1 MRRFLTYL
9 LTGFFIYTILTG
21 CGSTRAL
28 PENEKLYTGASVS
41 VEGEGLTAKQKKVL
55 RNDLTALTRP
65 RPNTRFLGL
74 PLKLNI
80 YSMFRNKQ
88 KGLFKNIR
96 DKFGEPPV
104 LFSEFDLTKNN
115 QVLQSY
121 LENKGFFDAKVTGD
135 TTIKGR
141 KASASFIAK
150 TGTQYT
156 INTVQ
161 YPKDSSEL
169 SLAIAALQPTTLL
182 VAGKPFDLDVIT
194 AERIRIDAGLKE
206 NGFYFFSPEYL
217 LVQVDSSI
225 GNYKV
230 DMRVSVKDNIAD
242 KAKNVYRIN
251 NVYIYSSYSLN
262 TAGQDTSMVDMEFY
276 NGFYIVDRRK
286 TFKPKLLEESMQ
298 FRKDEVYNRTD
309 HNQTLRRLTNLSI
322 FKFVKNRFEETTADS
337 PKLDVYYYLT
347 PLASKTLSGEATVI
361 SRSNNLNGTQL
372 SLNWRHRNLF
382 RNGSQLN
389 ISGYIGSDIQFSG
402 ALKGYNTYR
411 YGAQVEYA
419 IPRFVLPYRTLAHR
433 GAFAPR
439 THIRFGYD
447 ILNRREL
454 YTLNSYNFEYGYT
467 WKENQQTNHE
477 FFPISITYVQPLD
490 VTTAYKILE
499 ATTPGLERAIEP
511 QFILGANYQ
520 YTYNGLAGSI
530 PKTNSFYFNGLVGL
544 SGNIAGLLMGANVKK
559 GDTAKIANT
568 PFSQYIKLESD
579 FRYYRKIGLNSTW
592 ANRIILGV
600 GIPYGNSVQLPYV
613 KQYFVGGNNSL
624 RGFRSRSVG
633 PGVYFPLNASQFIPD
648 QTGDIK
654 LEMNTE
660 FRPRIAGPLYG
671 AIFLEAGNIWLWNDS
686 TYTEKPGA
694 KFNSKFLSQLA
705 VDAGIGIRLDLNV
718 FVVRLDIG
726 FPLRKPWEKNPWVI
740 DRIDFN
746 SGTWKRENIVY
757 NLAIG
762 YPF

>member
-1 MRRFLTYL
+1 MRSIFTYL
-9 LTGFFIYTILTG
+9 TIAMVSLVTATG
-21 CGSTRAL
+21 CSSTKAL
-28 PENEKLYTGASVS
+28 PENERLYTGAKVS
-41 VEGEGLTAKQKKVL
+41 LEGEGLTAKQKKVL
-55 RNDLTALTRP
+55 RSDLTALTRP
-65 RPNTRFLGL
+65 RPNTRFLGF
-74 PLKLNI
+74 
-80 YSMFRNKQ
+80 YAMFKNKK

-104 LFSEFDLTKNN
+104 LFSEFDLNKNN

-141 KASASFIAK
+141 KASASFVAR
-150 TGTQYT
+150 TGKQYT
-156 INTVQ
+156 INTVFF
-161 YPKDSSEL
+161 PKDSSDL
-169 SLAIAALQPTTLL
+169 SLAIGSLQPNTLL
-182 VAGKPFDLDVIT
+182 VTGKPFDLDVIK
-194 AERIRIDAGLKE
+194 AERTRIDAGLKE
-206 NGFYFFSPEYL
+206 VGFYFFSPEYL
-217 LVQVDSSI
+217 LVQVDSNI

-230 DMRVSVKDNIAD
+230 DMKVSVKENIPEKSASI
-242 KAKNVYRIN
+242 YRIN
-251 NVYIYSSYSLN
+251 NVFIYSNYSLN
-262 TAGQDTSMVDMEFY
+262 TARQDTSMVDMELY
-276 NGFYIVDRRK
+276 NGHYIVDRKK
-286 TFKPKLLEESMQ
+286 TFKPKLMDESMQ
-298 FRKDEVYNRTD
+298 FRTGEVYNRTD
-309 HNQTLRRLTNLSI
+309 HNQTLRRLINLNI
-322 FKFVKNRFEETTADS
+322 FKFVKNRFEEAETDS
-337 PKLDVYYYLT
+337 PKLNVYYYLT
-347 PLASKTLSGEATVI
+347 PLASKTLSGEATAI
-361 SRSNNLNGTQL
+361 SRSNNLNGTQF

-419 IPRFVLPYRTLAHR
+419 IPRFVLPYRTLASR
-433 GAFAPR
+433 GSFAPR
-439 THIRFGYD
+439 TNIRFGYD

-454 YTLNSYNFEYGYT
+454 YTLNSYSFDYGYT
-467 WKENQQTNHE
+467 WKENQHKNHE

-520 YTYNGLAGSI
+520 YTYNGLAGSF
-530 PKTNSFYFNGLVGL
+530 PKTNSFYFNGLVSL

-559 GDTAKIANT
+559 GDTARIFNT

-579 FRYYRKIGLNSTW
+579 LRYYRKLGLNSTW

-624 RGFRSRSVG
+624 RGFRSRSIG
-633 PGVYFPLNASQFIPD
+633 PGVYFPVNADVFIPD

-654 LEMNTE
+654 LEINTE
-660 FRPRIAGPLYG
+660 FRPHISGPLYG

-686 TYTEKPGA
+686 NYTEKPGA

-705 VDAGIGIRLDLNV
+705 IDAGVGIRFDLNV
-718 FVVRLDIG
+718 FVIRLDVG

-740 DRIDFN
+740 DQIDFN
-746 SGTWKRENIVY
+746 SGFWKRENIVY

>member
-1 MRRFLTYL
+1 MRTIFSYL
-9 LTGFFIYTILTG
+9 IIAIVVWTATG
-21 CGSTRAL
+21 CGATRAL
-28 PENEKLYTGASVS
+28 PENERLYTGASVS
-41 VEGEGLTAKQKKVL
+41 VEGEGLTAKHRKVL
-55 RNDLTALTRP
+55 KNDLTALTRP

-80 YSMFRNKQ
+80 YSLFRNKK

-135 TTIKGR
+135 TTIKGK
-141 KASASFIAK
+141 KASASFVAK
-150 TGTQYT
+150 TGNQYT
-156 INTVQ
+156 INTVLF
-161 YPKDSSEL
+161 PTDSSDL
-169 SLAIAALQPTTLL
+169 SLSIGALKPGTLL
-182 VAGKPFDLDVIT
+182 VPGKPFDLDVIK

-206 NGFYFFSPEYL
+206 TGFYFFSPEYL
-217 LVQVDSSI
+217 LLQVDSTI

-230 DMRVSVKDNIAD
+230 DMKLSVKENIPE
-242 KAKNVYRIN
+242 KAMSVYRIN

-262 TAGQDTSMVDMEFY
+262 TARQDTSMVDMDYY

-286 TFKPKLLEESMQ
+286 TFKPKLMDESMQ
-298 FRKDEVYNRTD
+298 FRTGEVYSRMD
-309 HNQTLRRLTNLSI
+309 HNQTLRRLINLNI
-322 FKFVKNRFEETTADS
+322 FKFVKNRFEESATDS

-361 SRSNNLNGTQL
+361 TRSNNLNGTQF

-411 YGAQVEYA
+411 YGVQAEYA
-419 IPRFVLPYRTLAHR
+419 IPRFVLPYRTLASR

-439 THIRFGYD
+439 TNIRIGYD

-467 WKENQQTNHE
+467 WKENQQKNHE

-490 VTTAYKILE
+490 VTTAYKLLE
-499 ATTPGLERAIEP
+499 ASTPGLERAIEP
-511 QFILGANYQ
+511 QFILGLNYQ
-520 YTYNGLAGSI
+520 YTYNELAGAI
-530 PKTNSFYFNGLVGL
+530 PKTNAFYFNGLVGL
-544 SGNIAGLLMGANVKK
+544 SGNIAGLLMGANVKE
-559 GDTAKIANT
+559 GDTAKIMNT

-579 FRYYRKIGLNSTW
+579 VRYYRKIGLNSTW
-592 ANRIILGV
+592 ANRIIVGV
-600 GIPYGNSVQLPYV
+600 GIPYGNSTQLPYV

-624 RGFRSRSVG
+624 RGFRSRSIE
-633 PGVYFPLNASQFIPD
+633 PNDYFKVNADVFIPD

-660 FRPRIAGPLYG
+660 FRPHISGPLYG

-705 VDAGIGIRLDLNV
+705 VDAGVGIRLDLNV
-718 FVVRLDIG
+718 FVIRLDVG
-726 FPLRKPWEKNPWVI
+726 FPLRKPWEKNPWVL
-740 DRIDFN
+740 DQIDFN